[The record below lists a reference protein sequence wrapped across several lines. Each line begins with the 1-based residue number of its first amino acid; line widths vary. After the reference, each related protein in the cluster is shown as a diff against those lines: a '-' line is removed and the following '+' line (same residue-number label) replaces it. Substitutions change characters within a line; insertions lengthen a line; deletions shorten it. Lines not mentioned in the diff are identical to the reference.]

1 MIIWPALPNG
11 PRQNREMAMLNDL
24 FDTGPQ
30 DDNAKSWIDWTTQQQ
45 TRASD
50 PGSSAW
56 VSANA
61 GSGKTHVLTQRVIR
75 LLLAGCRPSAI
86 LCLTYTKA
94 AASEMSSRVFDR
106 LADWATLSDADLKER
121 IAAIEGRIPDAI
133 KLKEARRLF
142 AKALETPGGL
152 KIQTIHAFCE
162 ALLHQFPLEANVAG
176 HFSVLDDRAA
186 TSLLA
191 EARRTLLTAVSM
203 EEDAA
208 LSQALAYVLDIA
220 DETGLEALLSAIVAN
235 RNAIRGFLDTAEQ
248 KGGVEAALRQQAG
261 IDPHET
267 EETAAAAFWPLPGL
281 SGLSLD
287 TYLTLADEIGGQ
299 RVIEV
304 AYALREAKKE
314 TDSLRRVAFVEAA
327 MLTSQGAAKSDAYVI
342 NKAMQKSAPGLLDDL
357 TLARAHVVACR
368 DRYRLVRMLEAT
380 KHALT
385 LAQRLIGDFEDLK
398 KQRSQL
404 DFEDLIERAATL
416 LNRDTA
422 GAWVHY
428 KLDQGIDHILVDEA
442 QDTSPVQWSIIQSL
456 AADFFN
462 GETARQIRRT
472 LFAVGDEKQSIYS
485 FQGARPERFSQER
498 EETRRRVLAVEQPF
512 HPVRLPMSFRS
523 TEDVLAAVDQVFS
536 IAEHAEGLSAEKEPV
551 EHRSNRLGQAG
562 TVELWQMVAAEP
574 VDEEDDW
581 TAPFDALRESAPP
594 AIVARRIASRIAQM
608 IGRETVIEK
617 GVERFIEAGDILV
630 LVRKRHAFVN
640 ALTRELKQRKNIP
653 VAGADRLRLTDHIAI
668 QDLLALGR
676 FVLLPE
682 DDLSLTALLKSPLIN
697 HSEDDVFE
705 LAAKRPP
712 ETSVWQ
718 HFKTLAEGEQSAFSA
733 SYRRL
738 SGFIALSKTTTV
750 HDFFAAVLTLHEGRK
765 QFLARLGNEA
775 SDVLDEFLSF
785 ALDHERT
792 GLPGLQSFISVLET
806 DSPEVK
812 REQDKE
818 RGEVRI
824 MTVHASK
831 GLEAPVVFLVDGG
844 SKAFNH
850 SHLPRLRFVE
860 TEKAKFPVWLPGK
873 GFDNSLISADEAR
886 LKLSAE
892 EEYRRL
898 LYVAMTRAADHLIVC
913 GYRGPKENLD
923 CWHAMISRSL
933 SADEARCHQHKFA
946 AGGEEWDGLVWH
958 STQRDE
964 KRIAIAEPAS
974 QQAVETHLPPSLMQ
988 PLPPQPSL
996 PRPLSP
1002 SGAGTI
1008 IDDGEEDLIVS
1019 SRLFSDKEIS
1029 SGLALQRGRLVH
1041 RMLQTLP
1048 DFPEEEREGAARR
1061 YAERAARFWPDR
1073 EREKLISST
1082 LAVLRE
1088 PTLQAAFS
1096 AHSSAEVSIMGT
1108 LTLGRQDYA
1117 VSGRIDRLAVDGDRV
1132 ILVDYKTN
1140 RVPPQNESQI
1150 PHAHKAQLAIYK
1162 SILQPLYPDKTIVC
1176 ALVYT
1181 ENASF
1186 ISLEDDA
1193 LAQALAA
1200 IKTK

>member
-1 MIIWPALPNG
+1 MRNEPMHPIDDHG
-11 PRQNREMAMLNDL
+11 PEI
-24 FDTGPQ
+24 
-30 DDNAKSWIDWTTQQQ
+30 DDPKNWIDWTTRQQ

-50 PGSSAW
+50 PKSSAW

-106 LADWATLSDADLKER
+106 LADWATLTDADLGDR
-121 IAAIEGRIPDAI
+121 ITAIEGRVPDAI

-186 TSLLA
+186 SSLLA
-191 EARRTLLTAVSM
+191 EARRSLLTAVSL
-203 EEDAA
+203 EHDTPLA
-208 LSQALAYVLDIA
+208 QALAYVLDLA
-220 DETGLEALLSAIVAN
+220 DETGLEALLSAIIAN
-235 RNAIRGFLDTAEQ
+235 RNPLRGFLEAASRT
-248 KGGVEAALRQQAG
+248 GGIDAALRNRASIG
-261 IDPHET
+261 PDET
-267 EETAAAAFWPLPGL
+267 QETAAAAFWPLPGL

-287 TYLTLADEIGGQ
+287 TYLTLSDEIGGS
-299 RVIEV
+299 RTHDVS
-304 AYALREAKKE
+304 YALREAARERDIFKRIE
-314 TDSLRRVAFVEAA
+314 FIEAA
-327 MLTSQGAAKSDAYVI
+327 LLTAKGEKKSDAYVI
-342 NKAMQKSAPGLLDDL
+342 NKAMQGAAPGLLDDL
-357 TLARAHVVACR
+357 TLARDHVVACR
-368 DRYRLVRMLEAT
+368 DRYRTLRMLEAT

-385 LAQRLIGDFEDLK
+385 LADRLIGDFEDLK

-456 AADFFN
+456 AADFFH
-462 GETARQIRRT
+462 GETARLGLRT
-472 LFAVGDEKQSIYS
+472 IFAVGDEKQSIYS

-498 EETRRRVLAVEQPF
+498 EETARRVTAVEQVF
-512 HPVRLPMSFRS
+512 HPVRLPLSFRS
-523 TEDVLAAVDQVFS
+523 TADVLAAVDQVFS
-536 IAEHAEGLSAEKEPV
+536 TPENAEGLSAQNEPV
-551 EHRSNRLGQAG
+551 EHRSNRLGHAG
-562 TVELWQMVAAEP
+562 TVEVWGMVAAEP
-574 VDEEDDW
+574 VEDEEDW

-594 AIVARRIASRIAQM
+594 AIVARRIAARIAEM
-608 IGRETVIEK
+608 IGKETVVEK
-617 GVERFIEAGDILV
+617 GVERFIEPGDILV

-676 FVLLPE
+676 FVLLPQ
-682 DDLSLTALLKSPLIN
+682 DDLSLCALLKSPLFN
-697 HSEDDVFE
+697 HDEDDIFD
-705 LAAKRPP
+705 LAAQRPE
-712 ETSVWQ
+712 ETSVWEYLQ
-718 HFKTLAEGEQSAFSA
+718 HLGREDRSRFAHTHKLLSTL
-733 SYRRL
+733 
-738 SGFIALSKTTTV
+738 IALSKTATI
-750 HDFFAAVLTLHEGRK
+750 HDFYAAVLTINEGRK
-765 QFLARLGNEA
+765 KFLGRLGNEA

-785 ALDHERT
+785 ALDHEKT

-806 DSPEVK
+806 DAPEIK

-844 SKAFNH
+844 SKAFIP
-850 SHLPRLRFVE
+850 SHVPKLRFLE
-860 TEKAKFPVWLPGK
+860 ASATSFPIWLPGK
-873 GFDNSLISADEAR
+873 SFDNALIDRDDRR
-886 LKLSAE
+886 LKDSAE
-892 EEYRRL
+892 QEYRRL

-913 GYRGPKENLD
+913 GYRGPRENPD
-923 CWHAMISRSL
+923 SWHAMIGRSL
-933 SADEARCHQHKFA
+933 GADENRSRAHQFK
-946 AGGEEWDGLVWH
+946 AGGEEWDGLLWH
-958 STQRDE
+958 SSTRSPRLIE
-964 KRIAIAEPAS
+964 KTEQAHQPAP
-974 QQAVETHLPPSLMQ
+974 APLPASLMQ
-988 PLPPQPSL
+988 PLPPAPAL

-1008 IDDGEEDLIVS
+1008 IDDGAEDLLVTS
-1019 SRLFSDKEIS
+1019 PLFAKPETS

-1048 DFPEEEREGAARR
+1048 DYPEHEREAAAHR
-1061 YAERAARFWPDR
+1061 YAERAAKFWPEK
-1073 EREKLISST
+1073 ERQSLIYST
-1082 LAVLRE
+1082 LAVLCE
-1088 PTLQAAFS
+1088 PAIQPAFS
-1096 AHSSAEVSIMGT
+1096 ANSRAEVSIMGT
-1108 LTLGRQDYA
+1108 LRLGRQEFA
-1117 VSGRIDRLAVDGDRV
+1117 VSGRIDRLAVEGDRV

-1140 RVPPQNESQI
+1140 RVPPEDERRI
-1150 PHAHKAQLAIYK
+1150 PFAHTAQLAIYRE
-1162 SILQPLYPDKTIVC
+1162 ILKPLYPDKTFVC

-1186 ISLEDDA
+1186 MTLGEEA
-1193 LAQALAA
+1193 LSQALAA
-1200 IKTK
+1200 ISTK